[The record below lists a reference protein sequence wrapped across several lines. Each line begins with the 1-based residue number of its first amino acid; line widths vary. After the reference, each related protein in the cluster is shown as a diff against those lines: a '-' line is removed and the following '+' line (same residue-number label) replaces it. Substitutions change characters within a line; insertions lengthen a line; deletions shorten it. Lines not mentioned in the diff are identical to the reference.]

1 MTDLAVT
8 NVEPSSLYDI
18 RRRILRAG
26 DLTAS
31 FDYEQDHASSA
42 RHFAGVLD
50 DRIVVSA
57 SFFLVPAPI
66 RPELV
71 SYQLRFMAV
80 EADVQGKGY
89 GTVVLDTAEAVLRDL
104 GAQQLWA
111 NARDTALG
119 FYLSTGWSLV
129 EGSENVS
136 AETNLPHT
144 KVAKL
149 IPAV

>member
-1 MTDLAVT
+1 MADLAVT

-18 RRRILRAG
+18 RRRILRGG
-26 DLTAS
+26 DPTAS
-31 FDYEQDHASSA
+31 FNYDQDHASTA

-50 DRIVVSA
+50 GRIVVSA
-57 SFFLVPAPI
+57 SFFLVPAPV

-89 GTVVLDTAEAVLRDL
+89 GTLVLDIAEAALRDL

-119 FYLSTGWSLV
+119 FYLSTGWTV
-129 EGSENVS
+129 VPGSENVS

-149 IPAV
+149 IRRV